1 MLCAIWYHLYNSK
14 NVKNTH
20 GGLILF
26 AMLQDEAFFV
36 VGEPILHQPKND
48 KTSWPKLLSGHFA
61 LHQKLFYSNKITTLS
76 EPLEPVFSLFSF
88 FSLVGGAI
96 SGRF

>member
-26 AMLQDEAFFV
+26 AMLQAEAFFL

-61 LHQKLFYSNKITTLS
+61 LHLKLFYSNKITTLS